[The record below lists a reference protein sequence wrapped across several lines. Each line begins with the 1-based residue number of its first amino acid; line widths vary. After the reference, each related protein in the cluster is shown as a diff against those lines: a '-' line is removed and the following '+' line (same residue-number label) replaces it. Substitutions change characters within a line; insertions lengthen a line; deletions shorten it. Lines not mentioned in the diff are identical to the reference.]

1 MRWFLDM
8 NLMERSFDPTVFTK
22 NRRRLLEHRAAQ
34 ALVDEVVWEA
44 ARRGLLSDENFSV
57 DETLI
62 EAPASNAVGRPGGSG
77 HGGPGRSGENGVPA
91 RRGRNAVEVDFPPD
105 LPRIMA
111 DRQRIVQALGNLLS
125 NAFRRSPDSSA
136 IRVSAALD
144 DVYVAISVAD
154 EGGGVSAERLP
165 QLFKKFSRTEG
176 GDGGTTVGGESLGLA
191 VCKGIVEV
199 HGGRIWAES
208 DGPGLGARFTFTV
221 PVVAEAAND
230 WATGPVRLS
239 AVSGQGAR
247 DRARSGGRRRPSDTW
262 YVRNMLSEAGYTSV
276 VTGDPEELEL
286 LIEVEKPDLI
296 LLDMELS
303 GTDEVELMRRIPQ
316 TTDAPVVFLSGEA
329 KTWTLRGP
337 LRWEPTTTS

>member
-1 MRWFLDM
+1 M
-8 NLMERSFDPTVFTK
+8 
-22 NRRRLLEHRAAQ
+22 EHRADQ
-34 ALVDEVVWEA
+34 ALFDQVIWEA
-44 ARRGLLSDENFSV
+44 ARRGLLSDEHFSV
-57 DETLI
+57 DGTLI

-105 LPRIMA
+105 LPRVMA

-165 QLFKKFSRTEG
+165 QLFRKFSRTEG
-176 GDGGTTVGGESLGLA
+176 GDGGTTVGGEGLGLA